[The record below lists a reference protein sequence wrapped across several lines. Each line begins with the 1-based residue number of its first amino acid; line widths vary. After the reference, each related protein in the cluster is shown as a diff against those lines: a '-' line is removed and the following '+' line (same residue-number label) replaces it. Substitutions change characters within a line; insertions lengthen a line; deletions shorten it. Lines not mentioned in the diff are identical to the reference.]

1 MINKLWISFALIHK
15 KGWQM
20 TKYQYFKL
28 YIKKIA
34 VTIKQAH

>member
-20 TKYQYFKL
+20 TKYQYFRL